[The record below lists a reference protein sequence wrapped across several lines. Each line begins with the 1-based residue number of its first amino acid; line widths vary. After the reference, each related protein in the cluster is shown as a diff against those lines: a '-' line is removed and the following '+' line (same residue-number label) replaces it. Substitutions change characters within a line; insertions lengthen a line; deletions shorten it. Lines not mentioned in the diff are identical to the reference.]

1 MHGRMALLFFGLS
14 LILAGVAPEV
24 AGQVLGQ
31 PYRLS
36 DKEVEQIIRRVE
48 KQADIFHKDLR
59 DALKHNGY
67 ERTRREDD
75 INAYVKGFYEDTARL
90 HDRFNNH
97 KSASADVEAVL
108 DRAARIDEVMR
119 RDPLSE
125 RVQDDW
131 SALRGNLDELAQ
143 AYNVAWRW
151 GGYPRISPTASETPY
166 RLSDKEVEQIIRRVE
181 KQSDSFRSSLRS
193 ALKKGRYKRI
203 EREDQINA
211 YVKEFYQETKRLRDH
226 FDDHKSTGAD
236 VQSVLDRAARI
247 DDFMRRYRLT
257 SDAQNDWANLRANL
271 DELARTY
278 NVTWRWGY

>member
-1 MHGRMALLFFGLS
+1 
-14 LILAGVAPEV
+14 
-24 AGQVLGQ
+24 
-31 PYRLS
+31 
-36 DKEVEQIIRRVE
+36 
-48 KQADIFHKDLR
+48 
-59 DALKHNGY
+59 
-67 ERTRREDD
+67 
-75 INAYVKGFYEDTARL
+75 
-90 HDRFNNH
+90 
-97 KSASADVEAVL
+97 
-108 DRAARIDEVMR
+108 
-119 RDPLSE
+119 
-125 RVQDDW
+125 
-131 SALRGNLDELAQ
+131 
-143 AYNVAWRW
+143 
-151 GGYPRISPTASETPY
+151 
-166 RLSDKEVEQIIRRVE
+166 LSDKEVEQIIRRVE